1 MDLPRIIRRGKGLAF
16 LMPLLLALIGI
27 WVYGF
32 SLRLPL
38 FSDDMPHLIWLKGQN
53 FLQILSRPGAFS
65 EYYRPLAFLLWKIL
79 YLLQGTFH
87 PPTLHAVNLVFH
99 LLNGVGVW
107 AILYHHTPSPNR
119 LLSTAGMLLFLL
131 YPFGYQAVP
140 WVGPL
145 FHLLVTFLVLG
156 SIYLYLLWERR
167 RQRVLLAG
175 SLALALLAP
184 FAHETGVLLPLLLTL
199 LLLTR
204 EKPLRWKEALRSTR
218 FHWLCALIGLGV
230 WLIVPKNLA
239 PSQIWNLE
247 ARYQNGVYFLQGL
260 MYPVAPL
267 ARSVLAAGWGLDDLQ
282 SILLVSLPVALL
294 WGLLLWRAGGG
305 RLLLLAVGWF
315 ALTAAPAWLMLN
327 FDYVISGSR
336 LLYLPSVGAALFWT
350 IPLALPPWNSR
361 RLSFLK
367 DALAIFLVLL
377 IGLSGGIFIRERAAM
392 YEQLRQF
399 VGAFIRAVRSIPTD
413 PVLCVNCPLFLAPIH
428 PTFAV
433 GHEGV
438 PICSSDQ
445 LEDLFWVN
453 TGQLRSVEGLV
464 FPDLQ
469 QHWKYHYGG
478 AGPVNTSDSLQTV
491 LREYAGVI
499 LTDYGG
505 EDLTVYPVGMLEA
518 QGVPPQ
524 TPFLAEFGGRIRLL
538 SASVDVEEKTLVVT
552 LRWQSLEP
560 TREETTVFLH
570 LVSDS
575 GQLVAQRDGYPLMG
589 LSRPVFWIPG
599 DIWRDIRYL
608 WRSGIPGG
616 TYTLKV
622 GLYPVN
628 GGPRLKAVD
637 PFGTPIP
644 DDAVPLATLVLP

>member
-1 MDLPRIIRRGKGLAF
+1 MVRLKRGLTY
-16 LMPLLLALIGI
+16 LIPLLLILIGG

-32 SLRLPL
+32 SLWLPL
-38 FSDDMPHLIWLKGQN
+38 FSDDMPHFIWLQGQN
-53 FLQILSRPGAFS
+53 FIHILSRPGAFGG
-65 EYYRPLAFLLWKIL
+65 YYRPLPFLLWKIL
-79 YLLQGTFH
+79 HLGQGTFH
-87 PPTLHAVNLVFH
+87 SPILHSINLALH
-99 LLNGVGVW
+99 LLNGALVW
-107 AILYHHTPSPNR
+107 GILYRHAPSHGG
-119 LLSTAGMLLFLL
+119 LLSVAGALLFLL
-131 YPFGYQAVP
+131 YPFSYQAVP
-140 WVGPL
+140 WVGSLTHP
-145 FHLLVTFLVLG
+145 LVTSLILG
-156 SIYLYLLWERR
+156 SIYMYLRWERHR
-167 RQRVLLAG
+167 WRAFLAG

-184 FAHETGVLLPLLLTL
+184 FAHETGILLPLLLTL
-199 LLLTR
+199 FLVTR
-204 EKPLRWKEALRSTR
+204 EEPFQWKMALRRTH
-218 FHWLCALIGLGV
+218 FHWLCALVRLGV
-230 WLIVPKNLA
+230 WLIGSKN
-239 PSQIWNLE
+239 PVSSKVWNLE
-247 ARYQNGVYFLQGL
+247 TLYQNGVYFLQGL

-282 SILLVSLPVALL
+282 SILLVSFPAALL

-315 ALTAAPAWLMLN
+315 ALTAAPAWLMLG
-327 FDYVISGSR
+327 FDYVIDGPR
-336 LLYLPSVGAALFWT
+336 LLYLPSVGAALFWA
-350 IPLALPPWNSR
+350 IPLALPRWNSR
-361 RLSFLK
+361 RLSVLK
-367 DALAIFLVLL
+367 DVLAIFLVLW

-399 VGAFIRAVRSIPTD
+399 VGAFVRSVRSIPTD

-453 TGQLRSVEGLV
+453 TGQRRSVEGLV

-478 AGPVNTSDSLQTV
+478 VGPVNTSDSLQTI

-538 SASVDVEEKTLVVT
+538 SASVDVEGTTLVVM

-560 TREETTVFLH
+560 LEEEATVFLH
-570 LVSDS
+570 LVSAS
-575 GQLVAQRDGYPLMG
+575 GELVAQRDGYPLMG
-589 LSRPVFWIPG
+589 LSRPVFWVPG
-599 DIWRDIRYL
+599 DIWRDVRYL
-608 WRSGIPGG
+608 WRSEMPGG

-637 PFGTPIP
+637 PFGAPIP
-644 DDAVPLATLVLP
+644 DDAFSLATLALP

>member
-1 MDLPRIIRRGKGLAF
+1 MGLSKITQGGKWQTF
-16 LMPLLLALIGI
+16 LIPLLLILIGG
-27 WVYGF
+27 WAYRF
-32 SLRLPL
+32 SHQLPL
-38 FSDDMPHLIWLKGQN
+38 FFDDIPHFVWLYGQD
-53 FLQILSRPGAFS
+53 FIQILGGPEGLSR
-65 EYYRPLAFLLWKIL
+65 YYRPLPFLIWKIL
-79 YLLQGTFH
+79 WSLQGTFH
-87 PPTLHAVNLVFH
+87 PPTLHTINLALH
-99 LLNGVGVW
+99 LLNGVLVW
-107 AILYHHTPSPNR
+107 IILYRHTPSR
-119 LLSTAGMLLFLL
+119 GGLLSAAGVLFLL
-131 YPFGYQAVP
+131 YPFSYQAVP
-140 WVGPL
+140 SVSSLTHP
-145 FHLLVTFLVLG
+145 LVTSMILG
-156 SIYLYLLWERR
+156 SLCLYTVWERHR
-167 RQRVLLAG
+167 WRAFLIS

-184 FAHETGVLLPLLLTL
+184 FAHETGILLPLLLVL
-199 LLLTR
+199 FLVTR
-204 EKPLRWKEALRSTR
+204 EEPLQWKTALRSTR
-218 FHWLCALIGLGV
+218 FYWLCALVGLGV
-230 WLIVPKNLA
+230 WLIVPKNFA
-239 PSQIWNLE
+239 PSQVWNLE

-282 SILLVSLPVALL
+282 SILLVSLPVALI

-315 ALTAAPAWLMLN
+315 ALTAAPAWMMLG
-327 FDYVISGSR
+327 FEYVIDGPR
-336 LLYLPSVGAALFWT
+336 LLYLPSVGAALFWA
-350 IPLALPPWNSR
+350 IPLALPSWNSR

-367 DALAIFLVLL
+367 DALTIFLTLL
-377 IGLSGGIFIRERAAM
+377 IGLSGGLFVRERAAM

-399 VGAFIRAVRSIPTD
+399 VAAFVRSVRSIPTD

-445 LEDLFWVN
+445 LDDLFWVN
-453 TGQLRSVEGLV
+453 TGQMRRVEGLV

-478 AGPVNTSDSLQTV
+478 AGPVNTSDSMQAI

-499 LTDYGG
+499 LTNYGG

-518 QGVPPQ
+518 QGMPPQ

-538 SASVDVEEKTLVVT
+538 SASVDVEGTTMVVT

-560 TREETTVFLH
+560 LEEEATVFLH
-570 LVSDS
+570 LVSAS
-575 GQLVAQRDGYPLMG
+575 GELVAQRDGYPLMG
-589 LSRPVFWIPG
+589 LSRPALWVPG

-608 WRSGIPGG
+608 WRSGIPGD

-628 GGPRLKAVD
+628 GGPRLKAFD
-637 PFGTPIP
+637 PFGAPIP
-644 DDAVPLATLVLP
+644 DDAFPLAILALP